1 MVPRSCRIAGGCL
14 LVAALAAPS
23 RPDTESVP
31 PADDTIR
38 VLVRVPP
45 ADIGRRPRDE
55 APAEFVLRAA
65 DFGAGRHLDP
75 ATLQVVRCEAG
86 TGKPL
91 SAPLP
96 LRWYDDAIPYHSPEC
111 DPNIPPTDG

>member
-1 MVPRSCRIAGGCL
+1 MVPRSCRMAGGCL
-14 LVAALAAPS
+14 LVAVLAATS
-23 RPDTESVP
+23 RTDTESVP

-75 ATLQVVRCEAG
+75 ATLQVVRCGAG
-86 TGKPL
+86 TGSPA

-96 LRWYDDAIPYHSPEC
+96 LRWYERPL
-111 DPNIPPTDG
+111 PPPLPAPPPDRRP